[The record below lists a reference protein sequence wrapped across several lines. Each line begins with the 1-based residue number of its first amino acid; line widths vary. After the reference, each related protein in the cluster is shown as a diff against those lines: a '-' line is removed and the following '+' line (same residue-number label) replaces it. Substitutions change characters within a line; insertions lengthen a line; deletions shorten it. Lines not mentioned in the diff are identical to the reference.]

1 MKNITVFMLIIAI
14 TTSCNNTEQK
24 AAENKPGE
32 VEVSRTSHNSEAFND
47 SFKKLLDSYYA
58 LKDALVDYDTVKA
71 NGAALLLAGYADSLR
86 ISDISNDSSGV
97 VKETAKNYTG
107 TMAGSALEF
116 VGERDLFKK
125 KKEFQMISDAMYDLV
140 RTVKYDREII
150 YHQHCPMAI
159 NDTEE
164 AYWLSNSGEVVNPY
178 LGKKHPKYKDGMLAC
193 GDVTDSLGF
202 SK

>member
-14 TTSCNNTEQK
+14 TTGCNNTEQK
-24 AAENKPGE
+24 AGENKPAE
-32 VEVSRTSHNSEAFND
+32 VELSRPSNNSKAFND
-47 SFKKLLDSYYA
+47 SFKKLLDSYYT

-86 ISDISNDSSGV
+86 IIDISHDSSGV

-107 TMAGSALEF
+107 TIAGSALGF
-116 VGERDLFKK
+116 VGERDLLKK

-140 RTVKYDREII
+140 RTVKYDREKI

-164 AYWLSNSGEVVNPY
+164 AYWLSNSGDVVNPY
-178 LGKKHPKYKDGMLAC
+178 LGNKHPKYKDGMLAC
-193 GDVTDSLGF
+193 GDITDSLGF